1 MPAIRKLRVIIADDH
16 PLILMGI
23 RELLGRDINL
33 SVEAVAT
40 TPSELIEHLHNTPP
54 DVVITD
60 YSMPG
65 DEQYGDGMHFIAY
78 LRRHFP
84 KVQLIVLTMVS
95 NPLIISSLYDTGVQ
109 GVVLKQDKLSE
120 ALVALH
126 LLRQGVRYYP
136 ANFKQDAQKT
146 ILAGSS
152 LQERLESLSPR
163 EFEVLRL
170 FAMGTSIS
178 NIAEQ
183 LNRSI
188 KTISTQK
195 AAAMRKLNVHNN
207 QDLIAFCTE
216 HNLFT

>member
-1 MPAIRKLRVIIADDH
+1 MPAIQKLRVVLADDH

-33 SVEAVAT
+33 TVEAVASS
-40 TPSELIEHLHNTPP
+40 PSELIEHLNKNPP
-54 DVVITD
+54 DAVITD

-65 DEQYGDGMHFIAY
+65 DEQYGDGMRFISY

-84 KVQLIVLTMVS
+84 DVKLIVLTMVS
-95 NPLIISSLYDTGVQ
+95 NPMIISSLYDAGVQ
-109 GVVLKQDKLSE
+109 AVVLKQDELSE

-126 LLRQGVRYYP
+126 LMRQGVTYYP
-136 ANFKQDAQKT
+136 ANFKQDMPK
-146 ILAGSS
+146 AGLESS
-152 LQERLESLSPR
+152 VHTRLESLSPR

-170 FAMGTSIS
+170 FVLGDSIS

-188 KTISTQK
+188 KTISAQK
-195 AAAMRKLNVHNN
+195 ASAMRKLNVQNN
-207 QDLIAFCTE
+207 QDLIAFCTQ
-216 HNLFT
+216 HSLFS

>member
-1 MPAIRKLRVIIADDH
+1 MPAIQKLRVIIADDH

-33 SVEAVAT
+33 SVEAVAAS
-40 TPSELIEHLHNTPP
+40 PSELIEHLQSNPP
-54 DVVITD
+54 DAVITD

-65 DEQYGDGMHFIAY
+65 DEQYGDGIRFISY

-84 KVQLIVLTMVS
+84 DVKLIVLTMVS
-95 NPLIISSLYDTGVQ
+95 NPMIISSLYDAGVQ
-109 GVVLKQDKLSE
+109 GVVLKQDELSE

-126 LLRQGVRYYP
+126 LLRQGVKYYP
-136 ANFKQDAQKT
+136 ANFKQDTPKEVLESSVPDR
-146 ILAGSS
+146 LA
-152 LQERLESLSPR
+152 SLSPR

-170 FAMGTSIS
+170 FAMGDSIS
-178 NIAEQ
+178 SIAEQ

-188 KTISTQK
+188 KTISAQK
-195 AAAMRKLNVHNN
+195 ASAMRKLNVQNN

-216 HNLFT
+216 HTLFS